1 MTIGIGPAP
10 GVACRGV
17 LWLWALAAQ
26 SQFGHRSCVLF
37 FFFDGQTRLDHWV
50 GCDGRRFVGIHQIST
65 LRNIMC
71 VVMSSA
77 LCTRTYTSIGR
88 TPQRKEN
95 CNAKKL
101 PDSFA
106 IYWACPSQFVAL
118 PSNRFVFCGKWSND
132 FEHCLIVNTA
142 LTHTGFV

>member
-10 GVACRGV
+10 GVACCGV
-17 LWLWALAAQ
+17 LWLWALVAQ
-26 SQFGHRSCVLF
+26 SKFGHRSCVLF
-37 FFFDGQTRLDHWV
+37 FRWPDSSGSL
-50 GCDGRRFVGIHQIST
+50 GRARWPQVCRCIHQIST
-65 LRNIMC
+65 FRNVMY
-71 VVMSSA
+71 VVILSA

-95 CNAKKL
+95 CNAKAL

-106 IYWACPSQFVAL
+106 IYSACPSQFVAL
-118 PSNRFVFCGKWSND
+118 PSNRFVFCGKRSND

-142 LTHTGFV
+142 LTHSGFV